1 MKPSELE
8 GTLQRLGFTENR
20 IVEIIMIT
28 INSDGSFN
36 PAPMGVRR
44 QGDHL
49 EARPFTTSHTYRNL
63 TRNSV
68 ASINVTDDPILFLK
82 TAFKNELAD
91 DTNILE
97 LSLEGSDA
105 TIIVEKTGEDAFSS
119 SQASVILRSKQVV
132 IHNDSPT
139 VFSRGRA
146 MAIEAIIHA
155 TRVPVYQSRGDE
167 AKVEGLLQSMRYCFD
182 VISRVSDSDSPE
194 IQVVDS
200 LRTLLEK
207 WGVSI

>member
-8 GTLQRLGFTENR
+8 DTLQRLGFTENS
-20 IVEIIMIT
+20 IVETVMIT
-28 INSDGSFN
+28 MNPDGSFN
-36 PAPMGVRR
+36 PAPMGVTR
-44 QGDHL
+44 QDDHL
-49 EARPFTTSHTYRNL
+49 EVRPFTTTHTYRNL

-82 TAFKNELAD
+82 TAFKHELAD
-91 DTNILE
+91 DSNISE
-97 LSLEGSDA
+97 LSLDGSDA
-105 TIIVEKTGEDAFSS
+105 TIIVEKIREDAFSS
-119 SQASVILRSKQVV
+119 SQASVTLSPKRVV

-139 VFSRGRA
+139 VYSRGRA

-155 TRVPVYQSRGDE
+155 TRVPVYHSKGDE
-167 AKVEGLLQSMRYCFD
+167 AKVESLLQSMRYCFN
-182 VISRVSDSDSPE
+182 VISRVSDPDSPE
-194 IQVVDS
+194 MHVVDS